1 MSGPGTRPS
10 IVNTCPLT
18 ETGGAGGRTVSVRWP
33 RFPSLAASIVTAPD
47 DRPVTSPAGVTVA
60 TMTLSDAHVTAR
72 PVSLTARA
80 SYVVAVACTLSPTA
94 NASLG
99 AVT

>member
-1 MSGPGTRPS
+1 
-10 IVNTCPLT
+10 
-18 ETGGAGGRTVSVRWP
+18 
-33 RFPSLAASIVTAPD
+33 
-47 DRPVTSPAGVTVA
+47 
-60 TMTLSDAHVTAR
+60 
-72 PVSLTARA
+72 LTARA

>member
-1 MSGPGTRPS
+1 MPRLNRALIRPRPS
-10 IVNTCPLT
+10 AR
-18 ETGGAGGRTVSVRWP
+18 AG

-47 DRPVTSPAGVTVA
+47 DTPVTSPAGVTVA
-60 TMTLSDAHVTAR
+60 TMTLSDAPVTAR

-80 SYVVAVACTLSPTA
+80 SDVVAVACTLSPTA
-94 NASLG
+94 NARVG